1 MPRYLASLLTLF
13 WLAGAQDVSTKT
25 LELELLVNAD
35 SDILFNY
42 VNPVQF
48 TLSSSYGN
56 STVEA
61 TGQLYAD
68 NPEIYYQTLEAV
80 VWRLE
85 LPANSANNLDI
96 KITAELALCDEPKG
110 ICYLQD
116 VVLKEIVDIS
126 QQVNKQTLTIN
137 LSRLEY

>member
-1 MPRYLASLLTLF
+1 MLRYLASLLTLF

-68 NPEIYYQTLEAV
+68 NPEIYYQTLEPV

-85 LPANSANNLDI
+85 LPKNSTDELAVEV
-96 KITAELALCDEPKG
+96 TAELALCDEPKG

-116 VVLKEIVDIS
+116 IALQETVKVPPFDHKE
-126 QQVNKQTLTIN
+126 TLT
-137 LSRLEY
+137 LTLLRPSF